1 MPLRSILKCVCGGA
15 PCIPEMKEEMGV
27 CSRTVF
33 GMEPSQM
40 SFLFFLV
47 SAAAAG
53 GLVPM
58 LENTSGGAQEMKI
71 KVRRSGSLFRGRGA
85 SFGGFSNVA
94 IPKKPIDGA
103 TRKRTALLFCL
114 LVISLG
120 FDFSSLSAQV
130 EFNLHVLLAL
140 VPFCPSL
147 LSLFTGGKLK
157 ANRSIIC
164 RVFFFLSLSPFS
176 EAIIPHNTYNIEQ
189 AFSFSPVPLAAY
201 SRLFK
206 DVLKEE
212 EAGRKETAS
221 AVVSKVL

>member
-1 MPLRSILKCVCGGA
+1 MSCKLHAPYHRYLNNAVRLWRTTSVTGNMQIPLRSILKCVCGGA
-15 PCIPEMKEEMGV
+15 PCIPVMKEEMGV

-53 GLVPM
+53 GLMPM
-58 LENTSGGAQEMKI
+58 LENTSGAAQEMKI
-71 KVRRSGSLFRGRGA
+71 KVRRSGSLFPGRGA
-85 SFGGFSNVA
+85 SFGGSSNVA

-130 EFNLHVLLAL
+130 EFNLHVLLAF

-164 RVFFFLSLSPFS
+164 RVFFFLLS
-176 EAIIPHNTYNIEQ
+176 
-189 AFSFSPVPLAAY
+189 FSFFRSNH
-201 SRLFK
+201 SR
-206 DVLKEE
+206 
-212 EAGRKETAS
+212 
-221 AVVSKVL
+221 